1 VLPPAEAYLRP
12 DELGMHQMGADYA
25 KNLPAIQVLT
35 KHIKNVTQMY
45 VPGDRDL
52 FVIGMEDA

>member
-1 VLPPAEAYLRP
+1 MRP
-12 DELGMHQMGADYA
+12 DELGMHQMGADHA